1 MNDLQPPPKLPHGP
15 GGALARVE
23 DAVDRVEQALEDT
36 VHAAERS
43 LARRFGSGC
52 VRALRLIVRI
62 VFIALVLAYFIFGA
76 VFLATRYLLT
86 PRLYEVRPWL
96 ERQASLRLRT
106 EVTIDTMDAEWR
118 GVHPVLRLTNV
129 QIRDRAGQ
137 VQLTLPKVEAVPGW
151 SSLPRLSLRFAS
163 LSVLAP
169 ELEVERLA
177 AQRFRIAGFVVEPT
191 AGASTDS
198 AALDWVLS
206 QESIVVRDARV
217 TYVDRTHAQAGKP
230 PTTQAFTDLQ
240 FAYRNRL
247 ARHQFA
253 LSARAPA
260 ALAGQVDV
268 RGDFQQG
275 LFERASNFAEWSGQL
290 YASVDYADV
299 AALDA
304 LTRLLPPSVR
314 VDAAQGAV
322 RLWATIERRRLER
335 LTADVALTNVNA
347 QLGEGL
353 EPLRLSSVQGRI
365 TQREWGTLRRG
376 GQELELVGL
385 ALQGVGKEAKVL
397 AVPRTDVKLRWTRP
411 QEAGAGDERT
421 EIEASEFTLESL
433 STLAQHLPLP
443 ANVHELVGRHA
454 ARGTLSQLKAAVD
467 GPLAKPQRYR
477 ARTRFDGLAAQGQ
490 EAQRLPDGRPRPRL
504 QGFENLSGTLEI
516 NESGGS
522 VALASRDV
530 SIDAPGL
537 LDEPRVTLA
546 KLTGQVRWTLRPQ
559 LQVQFDNLIVAN
571 GDLELNGA
579 GSWRT
584 GGKGAGLIDVNLRV
598 PRVQL
603 AAVPRYVPLTAS
615 SAARSWLEHALVG
628 GQGRDGALR
637 LRGDLKDF
645 PFTDAAGGEFRVA
658 FKVRDAVLDYQSA
671 AMPTADGSVRAA
683 WPRVEDIDADLV
695 IDRRRLAVTGSGRIF
710 GTRLTRANAR
720 IPDLFSKD
728 MHLLIEGVTNG
739 PLADIPRYMAA
750 TPLNARLGNLFSTTT
765 ASGNARLDLK
775 LDSPLTH
782 ASDTLVAGSVVLS
795 NNDLALRAD
804 IPALTR
810 ASGRVEFTE
819 RTLRIVNVSANA
831 LGGMARI
838 DGSTLPDGAIVINAS
853 GTATPAGV
861 RRAVDIGLVQQ
872 LLDRAQGSTRYGT
885 VVTLR
890 GKRVD
895 LRIDS
900 DLAGWQID
908 MPAPL
913 AKTGGEPLPLRVEL
927 VPGDSS
933 PERDSLR
940 VTVGSLL
947 AVQLERMR
955 SGTTMRVERGVIGL
969 GERAPLPASGVL
981 AHIAVPRLDADRWL
995 ALLDAGGVTGSGG
1008 EVSGGNTGA
1017 QPDFL
1022 NARVQQLTIAG
1033 KAIANVVLGATR
1045 AADGSW
1051 IMNVESDH
1059 VSGALNIRTHQA
1071 SAIGG
1076 PRITA
1081 RLARLAIPDTQ
1092 RENVTAVLDAPVTEV
1107 PGLDVIAERF
1117 ELGGKVLG
1125 RLELQ
1130 AANVGRGQSA
1140 AWQLQKLEI
1149 SNADARM
1156 SASGQWARE
1165 PGGSAYSVARRM
1177 NLALAID
1184 FSNAGALLTRLGI
1197 PEAVRA
1203 GAGKLEGEV
1212 DWRGSPFAL
1221 DFNSLNG
1228 QLRLSAAKGQFLKAS
1243 TGAGRLLGVMSLQS
1257 LPRRITLDFRD
1268 VFSEGFAFD
1277 NISANA
1283 TLEDGVL
1290 DTRDFKMRGVSA
1302 TVLLEGTADLR
1313 NETQALHVLVLP
1325 EINAGSASL
1334 AYALLANPAIGIG
1347 TFVAQLL
1354 LRDPLSKAFSFEYD
1368 VTGTWSDPQVRRR
1381 EQPAPATSVQTP

>member
-1 MNDLQPPPKLPHGP
+1 
-15 GGALARVE
+15 LARVE

-36 VHAAERS
+36 VDAAERS

-76 VFLATRYLLT
+76 VFLATRYLLI
-86 PRLYEVRPWL
+86 PRVDEVRPWL
-96 ERQASLRLRT
+96 ERQASQRLRT
-106 EVTIDTMDAEWR
+106 EVTIERMDAAWR

-137 VQLTLPKVEAVPGW
+137 VQLALPMVEVVPGW

-177 AQRFRIAGFVVEPT
+177 AQRFRVAGFVVEPNAQ
-191 AGASTDS
+191 AGTDS
-198 AALDWVLS
+198 AALDWVLG
-206 QESIVVRDARV
+206 QESILVRDARV
-217 TYVDRTHAQAGKP
+217 TYVDRTRSEAGEP
-230 PTTQAFTDLQ
+230 VTRVFTDLQ

-253 LSARAPA
+253 LGARAPA
-260 ALAGQVDV
+260 SLGGQVDV
-268 RGDFQQG
+268 RGDFEQG
-275 LFERASNFAEWSGQL
+275 LFERASNLAEWSGQL

-304 LTRLLPPSVR
+304 LTRLLPAKVR

-322 RLWATIERRRLER
+322 RLWATIERQRLER

-347 QLGEGL
+347 QLGAGL

-365 TQREWGTLRRG
+365 TQREWGSRRRG

-385 ALQGVGKEAKVL
+385 ALQGVGKEARVL
-397 AVPRTDVKLRWTRP
+397 TVPRTDLKLRWTRP

-443 ANVHELVGRHA
+443 ANVHELISRHA
-454 ARGTLSQLKAAVD
+454 ARGTLTQLKAAVD
-467 GPLAKPQRYR
+467 GPLAKPQRYSV
-477 ARTRFDGLAAQGQ
+477 RTRFEGLAAQALP
-490 EAQRLPDGRPRPRL
+490 AQRLPDGRLRPGL
-504 QGFENLSGTLEI
+504 PGFENLSGMLEAS
-516 NESGGS
+516 ETGGS
-522 VALASRDV
+522 VTLASRDATIEV
-530 SIDAPGL
+530 PGL
-537 LDEPRVTLA
+537 LDDPRLA
-546 KLTGQVRWTLRPQ
+546 LAQLMGQVRWTLQPQ

-579 GSWRT
+579 GSWRA
-584 GGKGAGLIDVNLRV
+584 GGKGAGLVDVNLRL

-603 AAVPRYVPLTAS
+603 AAVPRYVPPGAS
-615 SAARSWLEHALVG
+615 SAARNWLTHALLG
-628 GQGRDGALR
+628 GQVSDGTLR

-645 PFTDAAGGEFRVA
+645 PFTEAASGEFRVA
-658 FKVRDAVLDYQSA
+658 FKVKDAVLDYQSA
-671 AMPTADGSVRAA
+671 AMPTADGSVRPA
-683 WPRVEDIDADLV
+683 WPRVEDIDADV
-695 IDRRRLAVTGSGRIF
+695 TFERRKLEVTGSGRIF
-710 GTRLTRANAR
+710 ATRLTRASAR

-728 MHLLIEGVTNG
+728 MHLLLDGATNG

-775 LDSPLTH
+775 LDLPLTH
-782 ASDTLVAGSVVLS
+782 ARDTLVAGSVVLS
-795 NNDLALRAD
+795 NNDLALRED

-810 ASGRVEFTE
+810 ASGRIEFTE
-819 RTLRIVNVSANA
+819 RALRIVNLSANA
-831 LGGMARI
+831 LGGSARI

-872 LLDRAQGSTRYGT
+872 LLDRAQGSTRYST

-890 GKRVD
+890 GKRLD
-895 LRIDS
+895 LRVDS
-900 DLAGWQID
+900 DLAGWQVD
-908 MPAPL
+908 APAPL
-913 AKTGGEPLPLRVEL
+913 AKTAAETLPLRVEL
-927 VPGDSS
+927 VPGEST
-933 PERDSLR
+933 PERDSVR
-940 VTVGSLL
+940 VTAGSLV
-947 AVQLERMR
+947 AVQLERVR
-955 SGTTMRVERGVIGL
+955 SGAAMRIERGVIGV

-981 AHIAVPRLDADRWL
+981 AHIAVQRLDADRWL
-995 ALLDAGGVTGSGG
+995 ALLDAGSANASGREASSGST
-1008 EVSGGNTGA
+1008 SA

-1033 KAIANVVLGATR
+1033 KSIANVVLGATR
-1045 AADGSW
+1045 VADGSW
-1051 IMNVESDH
+1051 MMNVESDH
-1059 VSGALNIRTHQA
+1059 VSGALNIRTRQA
-1071 SAIGG
+1071 GASGG

-1081 RLARLAIPDTQ
+1081 RLARLTIPDTQ
-1092 RENVTAVLDAPVTEV
+1092 REHVTALLDAPLTEV
-1107 PGLDVIAERF
+1107 PGLDIVAERF
-1117 ELGGKVLG
+1117 ELGSKALG

-1149 SNADARM
+1149 TNADARM
-1156 SASGQWARE
+1156 SATGQWARE
-1165 PGGSAYSVARRM
+1165 PGSSVVNLARRM
-1177 NLALAID
+1177 TLALSID
-1184 FSNAGALLTRLGI
+1184 FNNAGALLTRLGI
-1197 PEAVRA
+1197 PEAVR
-1203 GAGKLEGEV
+1203 GGTGKLDGEIN
-1212 DWRGSPFAL
+1212 WRGSPFTL

-1228 QLRLSAAKGQFLKAS
+1228 QLRLNAAKGQFLKANA
-1243 TGAGRLLGVMSLQS
+1243 GASRLLGVMSLQS

-1277 NISANA
+1277 SISANA
-1283 TLEDGVL
+1283 ALKDGVL

-1302 TVLLEGTADLR
+1302 TVLLEGNADLR

-1334 AYALLANPAIGIG
+1334 AYALLANPAIGLG

-1368 VTGTWSDPQVRRR
+1368 VTGTWSEPQVRRR
-1381 EQPAPATSVQTP
+1381 ERPAPAASVQTP